1 MTASPKICVVGSSN
15 TDLVARTPRMPV
27 FGETLHGHSFHIG
40 FGGKGANQAVM
51 AARLGGQV
59 SMVTKLGRDTF
70 GQDTLANYREQG
82 IETTYVMFDDEV
94 ASGVALILVQE
105 NSGQNSI
112 VIANGAN
119 GTITLADVRAASDAI
134 TSAQVLVCQLEIP
147 LAASLEAFRIAKEKG
162 SIQTIFNPAPA
173 ADLSDELLSLTD
185 ILIPNEVEA
194 EMLVGFKVDN
204 NDTATKAARELQ
216 QRGPQ
221 TVIITLGSR
230 GVLISEVGH
239 DPQVIAA
246 EKVQAV
252 DTTGAGDAFVGSFAY
267 LLAAGRSTVDAARGA
282 SAIATRSVLKP
293 GTQMSFPWRKDVL
306 DVLEP

>member
-1 MTASPKICVVGSSN
+1 MNDSPKICVVGSSN
-15 TDLVARTPRMPV
+15 IDLVARTPRMPV
-27 FGETLHGHSFHIG
+27 FGETLHGHTFHIG

-82 IETTYVMFDDEV
+82 INTTHVLFDDHV

-105 NSGQNSI
+105 RNGQNAI

-119 GTITLADVRAASDAI
+119 ETLSPEDIQAASAAI
-134 TSAQVLVCQLEIP
+134 TSAQVLVCQLEVP
-147 LAASLEAFRIAKEKG
+147 LAASVEAFRIAKAAG
-162 SIQTIFNPAPA
+162 NIPTIFNPAPVGE
-173 ADLSDELLSLTD
+173 LSAEVLALTD
-185 ILIPNEVEA
+185 VLVPNEVEA

-204 NDTATKAARELQ
+204 NDAATKAARNLQ
-216 QRGPQ
+216 QRGPK

-230 GVLISEVGH
+230 GALVAETGH
-239 DPQVIAA
+239 DPQFIPAQ
-246 EKVQAV
+246 KVDAV
-252 DTTGAGDAFVGSFAY
+252 DTTGAGDSFVGSFAY
-267 LLAAGRSTVDAARGA
+267 LIASGRSVVDAARGA
-282 SAIATRSVLKP
+282 SAIATRSVLKA

-306 DVLEP
+306 DILDA